1 MSTISTTRPDTGSAL
16 TRRPASVITLA
27 VLLLFLAIG
36 SIQGGVAMV
45 LDPTEPLGMTT
56 SYLEDTPIDDYLLPG
71 VFLLSLAAASLLTV
85 FGLIVRW
92 DWAWAHRV
100 EERLGYRW
108 PWLGAIAIGG
118 VLLVFEIIELF
129 LVPFHPVMHPL
140 LIAVAVAII
149 GLALSASARGYL
161 ESKPGAGA

>member
-1 MSTISTTRPDTGSAL
+1 MSAISPTRPDVGSAL

-27 VLLLFLAIG
+27 VLLLILAIG

-45 LDPTEPLGMTT
+45 LDPSEPLGMTT
-56 SYLEDTPIDDYLLPG
+56 SYLEDTPIDDYMLPG

-92 DWAWAHRV
+92 EWAWAHRL

-108 PWLGAIAIGG
+108 PWVGAISIGV

-129 LVPFHPVMHPL
+129 MVPFHPVMHPL
-140 LIAVAVAII
+140 LIAAAIAII
-149 GLALSASARGYL
+149 GLALSPSARGYL
-161 ESKPGAGA
+161 ESKPRAGA